1 MVVVDFGAGFTEK
14 WHQRLYPAIEP
25 TNPLLA
31 QTGKVVF
38 ITGGGTGIGKA
49 IGEAFVKAGAA
60 GLVIVGRR
68 EAVLKSAVEELT
80 KVGNGKT
87 KVTYAVADIR
97 NEAAINTAFTSA
109 IADHGK
115 IDVCVSNAAFY
126 ETGKPIADYGVEE
139 LYEGIEV
146 NMKGLIITTLGFLK
160 VSKPGATFIN
170 VSSAAAFFPHVP
182 NCSAYASSKAPGV
195 KFVEYL
201 HHERPELRVFNLQP
215 GQIITDIYIKTGFP
229 PENTDSAELPGG
241 FSVWLASPEAE
252 FLRGR
257 FLFANWD
264 VDGLK
269 ARAEEIKTKNLL
281 TYDLRGWDSGPSA

>member
-1 MVVVDFGAGFTEK
+1 MVVVDFDASFTKE

-49 IGEAFVKAGAA
+49 IGEGFIKAGAA
-60 GLVIVGRR
+60 GVVIIGRR
-68 EAVLKSAVEELT
+68 EAVLKSAAEELT
-80 KVGNGKT
+80 KLGNGKT
-87 KVTYAVADIR
+87 KVTYAVADIL
-97 NEAAINTAFTSA
+97 NEAAVNKAFTSA

-115 IDVCVSNAAFY
+115 IDVCVANAAFF
-126 ETGKPIADYGVEE
+126 ETGKAIADYGVEE
-139 LYEGIEV
+139 LWEGIEV
-146 NMKGLIITTLGFLK
+146 NIKGLIITTLAFLK

-170 VSSAAAFFPHVP
+170 ISSAAAFFPHVP
-182 NCSAYASSKAPGV
+182 KISVYASSKASGL

-201 HHERPELRVFNLQP
+201 QHERPELRVFNLQP
-215 GQIITDIYIKTGFP
+215 GQILTDIFVRSKFP
-229 PENTDSAELPGG
+229 PENIDEAELPGG
-241 FSVWLASPEAE
+241 FAVWLATPESE

-257 FLFANWD
+257 FVFANWD

-269 ARAEEIKTKNLL
+269 ARAEEIKAKNLL
-281 TYDLRGWDSGPSA
+281 TSDLRGWTSGPPA